1 LSAIDNISPVH
12 TRWRA
17 RLGVG
22 SRVLGLVGLWIVLGC
37 GPKATEDSGN
47 PSDTGEAWAGWS
59 IDPDTLPA
67 GDASCKEPLA
77 AELDYVI
84 DGDTAWLDTDEG
96 ELKVRFIGI
105 DAPEIGYE
113 GDPSECYGDE
123 AKEYLDS
130 WLKGQMVWLTFD
142 ADCQDD
148 YGRWLAYL
156 HYDETEDGFVQRRLL
171 NEGYVT
177 TMTIQPNDSFS
188 ETFVADE
195 NRARALSKGLW
206 SACE

>member
-1 LSAIDNISPVH
+1 MSAIDNTSPNH
-12 TRWRA
+12 TRSEGR
-17 RLGVG
+17 
-22 SRVLGLVGLWIVLGC
+22 SVLMRWVWLAGLSALCACV
-37 GPKATEDSGN
+37 PKAITADSGN
-47 PSDTGEAWAGWS
+47 ASPTGDSWAGWS

-67 GDASCKEPLA
+67 GNTPCKEPVA
-77 AELDYVI
+77 AEMDYVI

-105 DAPEIGYE
+105 DAPEVGYK
-113 GDPSECYGDE
+113 DTPAECYGDE
-123 AKEYLDS
+123 AKAYVES
-130 WLKGQMVWLTFD
+130 WLKGERVWLTFD
-142 ADCQDD
+142 AECQDD

-156 HYDETEDGFVQRRLL
+156 HYDDTEDGFVQRHLL

-195 NRARALSKGLW
+195 NRARALSKGIW